1 MYDEQVQHTNNRG
14 PLPADPAGLHVVPP
28 SVAEPPGVQT
38 RDLGKRFGDL
48 WALRDLNLDVAPG
61 TVLGLLGHN
70 GAGKTTAIRILTT
83 LSEPTTGR
91 ASVAGL
97 DVVAN
102 AAGVRRAI
110 GVAGQQATVD
120 GLMTGRANLVM
131 VARLHHVP
139 KRRAQRLADELLDR
153 FGLADSATALVKTFS
168 GGMRRRLDLAAS
180 LVADPA
186 VLFLDE
192 PTTGLDPRSRGE
204 LWDMLRD
211 LVREGTTLI
220 LTTQYLEEADRLADD
235 IVVLDHGRTV
245 AHGTPAELKSRIGD
259 DRVDVMLRSPAEF
272 DQVARATAHLASNP
286 AGFDAAAL
294 VATVPV
300 REGVRLVDVMRALDA
315 AGFDPVDLDRREV
328 TLDDVFLTL
337 TAPGTLPE
345 EATR

>member
-1 MYDEQVQHTNNRG
+1 MYGEQVQHTNSSGESGAPRPGLGLVRPDGRG
-14 PLPADPAGLHVVPP
+14 PAGVH
-28 SVAEPPGVQT
+28 T

-83 LSEPTTGR
+83 LSAPTTGS

-97 DVVAN
+97 DVAGDP
-102 AAGVRRAI
+102 AGVRRRI
-110 GVAGQQATVD
+110 GVANQQATVD
-120 GLMTGRANLVM
+120 GLMTARANLVM

-139 KRRAQRLADELLDR
+139 KRRAQHRADELLER
-153 FGLADSATALVKTFS
+153 FGLADAANSLVKTLS

-180 LVADPA
+180 LVAGPE

-204 LWDMLRD
+204 LWDMLRA
-211 LVREGTTLI
+211 LVRDGTTLI
-220 LTTQYLEEADRLADD
+220 LTTQYLEEADKLADD

-245 AHGTPAELKSRIGD
+245 AFGTPAELKSQIGD
-259 DRVDVMLRSPAEF
+259 DRVDVTLRSPRDF
-272 DQVARATAHLASNP
+272 DAVRNATSHLASN
-286 AGFDAAAL
+286 AASLDADAL
-294 VATVPV
+294 VATIPV
-300 REGVRLVDVMRALDA
+300 QEGVRLVDVMRALDA
-315 AGFDPVDLDRREV
+315 AGIDPIDLDRREV
-328 TLDDVFLTL
+328 SLDDVFLTL
-337 TAPGTLPE
+337 TAPGSRPE

>member
-1 MYDEQVQHTNNRG
+1 MYDETVQHTNSRG
-14 PLPADPAGLHVVPP
+14 TRAATRADLNLVGVANTVAGVR
-28 SVAEPPGVQT
+28 T

-48 WALRDLNLDVAPG
+48 WALRGLDLDVPQG

-83 LSEPTTGR
+83 LSAPTTGT
-91 ASVAGL
+91 ASVAGV
-97 DVVAN
+97 DVVADP
-102 AAGVRRAI
+102 ASVRRRI
-110 GVAGQQATVD
+110 GVANQQATVD
-120 GLMTGRANLVM
+120 GHMTARANLVM

-139 KRRAQRLADELLDR
+139 RRRARRRADELLER
-153 FGLADSATALVKTFS
+153 FGLADAATMLVKTLS

-180 LVADPA
+180 LVAGPE

-204 LWDMLRD
+204 LWDMLRE
-211 LVREGTTLI
+211 LVRDGTTLI
-220 LTTQYLEEADRLADD
+220 LTTQYLEEADKLADD

-245 AHGTPAELKSRIGD
+245 AHGTPEQLKSRVGD
-259 DRVDVMLRSPAEF
+259 DRVDVMLRSARDF
-272 DQVARATAHLASNP
+272 DAVRHATSELASN
-286 AGFDAAAL
+286 AASLDPDAL

-300 REGVRLVDVMRALDA
+300 KEGVRLVDVMRALDA
-315 AGFDPVDLDRREV
+315 AAIDPVDLDRREV

-337 TAPGTLPE
+337 TAPGAKPE

>member
-1 MYDEQVQHTNNRG
+1 MYDEQVQHTTN
-14 PLPADPAGLHVVPP
+14 PARTVDDRPGLDLVRPTGLEVAGVNTH
-28 SVAEPPGVQT
+28 
-38 RDLGKRFGDL
+38 DLGKRFGDL
-48 WALRDLNLDVAPG
+48 WALRELNLDVAPG

-83 LSEPTTGR
+83 LSVPTTGR
-91 ASVAGL
+91 ASIAGV
-97 DVVAN
+97 DVVADP
-102 AAGVRRAI
+102 AGVRRRV

-120 GLMTGRANLVM
+120 GLMTARANLVM

-139 KRRAQRLADELLDR
+139 KRRAQRRADELLER
-153 FGLADSATALVKTFS
+153 FGLTNASASLVKTLS

-180 LVADPA
+180 LVADPE

-211 LVREGTTLI
+211 LVREGTTVI

-245 AHGTPAELKSRIGD
+245 AHGTPDVLKSKIGD
-259 DRVDVMLRSPAEF
+259 DRVDVALRSPDEF
-272 DQVARATAHLASNP
+272 EAVVRATAHLASN
-286 AGFDAAAL
+286 AASFDAAAL

-300 REGVRLVDVMRALDA
+300 KEGVRLVDVMRALDA
-315 AGFDPVDLDRREV
+315 ADIDPVDLDRREV

-337 TAPGTLPE
+337 TAPGSTPE